1 MPGAV
6 PHRGGGNH
14 PLKAPVRLVL
24 LDIEGTVGP
33 VSFVR
38 DVLFPY
44 AHQRIGDFL
53 REHSTDTD
61 VTSTVTELRRL
72 HSHDMASG
80 DPPPAW
86 GKNDIAGATAYARW
100 LIDRD
105 RKVTPLKDL
114 QGRIWKRGYEMGELK
129 APLFDD
135 VAPAFRRWRASGI
148 EIAIY
153 SSGSVMAQRLYFAHT
168 TEGDLTPAIRAYFDT
183 TSGPKTNAASYA
195 RIASALN
202 LTAQDIVF
210 VSDTEDEVAAADAA
224 GLRAVVRAAPG
235 ETAVWPH
242 RVPDLTS
249 VVVA

>member
-1 MPGAV
+1 MPGAI
-6 PHRGGGNH
+6 PNRRGGNH
-14 PLKAPVRLVL
+14 PLKTPVRLVL

-53 REHSTDTD
+53 RDHSGDAD
-61 VTSTVTELRRL
+61 VAGAVTELRRL
-72 HSHDMASG
+72 HSHDMEAG
-80 DPPPAW
+80 DSPPAW
-86 GKNDIAGATAYARW
+86 GETDVAGATAYARW

-105 RKVTPLKDL
+105 RKVTPLKNL
-114 QGRIWKRGYEMGELK
+114 QGRIWERGYEAGELK

-153 SSGSVMAQRLYFAHT
+153 SSGSVLAQRLYFAHT
-168 TEGDLTPAIRAYFDT
+168 TAGDLTPAIRAYFDT
-183 TSGPKTNAASYA
+183 SSGPKTDAASYT
-195 RIASALN
+195 RIASALT
-202 LTAQDIVF
+202 LAPQDILF
-210 VSDTEDEVAAADAA
+210 VSDAEVEVAAAHAA

-242 RVPDLTS
+242 RVPDLVS
-249 VVVA
+249 AVVE